1 MLKAVIAL
9 FRLSAATILFTCA
22 LAGQSGGSLNILVR
36 DESGSPVQAATVD
49 LILEAG
55 GSRQQLKTDTAG
67 RVRFVAL
74 PWQRFRLHVQS
85 TGFIP
90 LEKLVAIRT
99 NIPGEHE
106 FVLRI
111 ANATESLTVLEKSD
125 ATAIDPEQ
133 TGSRT
138 QISRDSI
145 DQLAKG
151 GGSRGIEQVLATFP
165 GFAQNANGSIH
176 PRGAHNQMTF
186 VVDGMPISDQL
197 GGAFANAIDPSIVET
212 LELYTGNIPAEYG
225 NKVSAVVQL
234 TTRSGYGLGRKFTGT
249 LIGQAGQFDSLSQT
263 VQFAGE
269 SGKFAWSGTALGVK
283 SNRYLDSV
291 SLDNLHNGGNSERY
305 FSRLDYQ
312 ASSRDTLRALFM
324 GGRASFESANLRSQH
339 ANQMRQR
346 QALNDYSLAGT
357 WLHVLDAKSTT
368 ELNLSWRPVRAQLL
382 PSPGD
387 LPVSAW
393 QDRRSA
399 TLNVNA
405 RYSKISGPHHLRMG
419 VDYQTYPIRERF
431 RFAVTDPD
439 FDPDLAAFTLPLG
452 GHYFNFDESG
462 RGTMRSAFLQDHLR
476 LGRFTATLGLRYDSY
491 QFLASG
497 AQWQPRLGLAYHL
510 KETNTVFR
518 ASYNRLYQTPPNEN
532 LLLSSSAAAAI
543 LAPPLVRQTFGGT
556 VLHLRPERQ
565 NFYEVGMQQGI
576 VSWLSLA
583 AAYYHKDATD
593 QQDNNNFFNTGII
606 FPITLAKI
614 RVNGAEGRVELKS
627 RKGFSANFSLTH
639 ARAISTPPFTG
650 GLFIGN
656 EAVAALSQGPFV
668 IDHDQKLGI
677 SAMLSYIHNRGWF
690 GTLTSRYDS
699 GLVANPSD
707 PAEVA
712 ADPDYADLLPYV
724 KLGVTP
730 ARVLPRTITDIVAGY
745 RHRSGEQTRWELAL
759 QATNLTD
766 QIALYNFQSAFVG
779 TRVVQPR
786 ALSLRYR
793 FWF

>member
-1 MLKAVIAL
+1 MLNRLPIAML
-9 FRLSAATILFTCA
+9 CLCLTLSA
-22 LAGQSGGSLNILVR
+22 QSGGSLNLLVR
-36 DESGSPVQAATVD
+36 DESGAPVPAATID
-49 LILEAG
+49 LTLDAG
-55 GSRQQLKTDTAG
+55 GSRQQLKTDPNG
-67 RVRFVAL
+67 RARFVGL
-74 PWQRFRLHVQS
+74 PWQRFRLHIEAGS
-85 TGFIP
+85 FAPIERTIS
-90 LEKLVAIRT
+90 IRT
-99 NIPGEHE
+99 NIPEE
-106 FVLRI
+106 LDFILRI
-111 ANATESLTVLEKSD
+111 ANSTESLTVVEKSD
-125 ATAIDPEQ
+125 ATGIDPEQ

-197 GGAFANAIDPSIVET
+197 GGAFANAIDPSIVDT

-269 SGKFAWSGTALGVK
+269 YRKFAWSGTTLAVK

-324 GGRASFESANLRSQH
+324 GGRSSFESANLRSQQ
-339 ANQMRQR
+339 ANHMQQR
-346 QALNDYSLAGT
+346 QALNDFSLAGT

-387 LPVSAW
+387 LPVTAW
-393 QDRRSA
+393 QERRSA
-399 TLNVNA
+399 TVNANA
-405 RYSKISGPHHLRMG
+405 RYSKITGPHQLRMG
-419 VDYQTYPIRERF
+419 IDYQTYPIRERF
-431 RFAVTDPD
+431 RFAVTDPN

-452 GHYFNFDESG
+452 GHFFNFDESG
-462 RGTMRSAFLQDHLR
+462 RGSMRSAFFQDHLR

-491 QFLASG
+491 RFLSSG

-532 LLLSSSAAAAI
+532 LLLSSSPAAAI
-543 LAPPLVRQTFGGT
+543 LAPPLVRQTFGDT
-556 VLHLRPERQ
+556 VLQLRPERQ
-565 NFYEVGMQQGI
+565 NFYELGMQQGI
-576 VSWLSLA
+576 ASWLSVA

-614 RVNGAEGRVELKS
+614 RVNGAEARVELRPRS
-627 RKGFSANFSLTH
+627 GFSANISITH

-650 GLFIGN
+650 GLYIGN
-656 EAVAALSQGPFV
+656 DAVAALSQGPFV

-677 SAMLSYIHNRGWF
+677 SAMLSYIHKRGYF
-690 GTLTSRYDS
+690 STLSTRYDS

-712 ADPDYADLLPYV
+712 NDSDYSDLLPYV
-724 KLGVTP
+724 KLGITP
-730 ARVLPRTITDIVAGY
+730 ARVTPRTITDLVAGY
-745 RHRSGEQTRWELAL
+745 RHQRREQTRWELAL
-759 QATNLTD
+759 QATNLTN
-766 QIALYNFQSAFVG
+766 QTALYNFQSAFVG